1 MRASQSLGVTA
12 VLAASLVSAQTC
24 YSGVNIFTARGT
36 GEVPPTGLGIEGT
49 HINAVLD
56 AVPNSVATVI
66 DYPATFGNNSVPAG
80 VMDSNEKIA
89 AYLDACPDSKIIV
102 MGYSQGAIVQG
113 LVLTGTTF
121 SINAEGEAQDYV
133 VPALPQKYVDQIA
146 AIVFFGDPGYNANIG
161 TNLDNPYPCTTG
173 SRTPRSESE
182 FGKFGDRLA
191 EWANSDDIYA
201 CSTGTSFAAHI
212 SYFSTANATL
222 TAEFVTAKLGLSAG
236 SSGSSSSSAPA
247 SYTTPSAAAYYPPA
261 TIIHPSTGRSVA
273 LASATLS
280 RPSRPSASGS
290 RVSGSRASASASGRV
305 SSASSL
311 PAPPPTSAPT
321 PTVTPSKG
329 DASSMG
335 KPIAALLGALALP
348 LLLL

>member
-1 MRASQSLGVTA
+1 VTA

-191 EWANSDDIYA
+191 EWANSDD
-201 CSTGTSFAAHI
+201 
-212 SYFSTANATL
+212 
-222 TAEFVTAKLGLSAG
+222 V
-236 SSGSSSSSAPA
+236 SSSSFNCGMMPLSN
-247 SYTTPSAAAYYPPA
+247 SLC
-261 TIIHPSTGRSVA
+261 STDLRM
-273 LASATLS
+273 LH
-280 RPSRPSASGS
+280 RN
-290 RVSGSRASASASGRV
+290 
-305 SSASSL
+305 
-311 PAPPPTSAPT
+311 
-321 PTVTPSKG
+321 
-329 DASSMG
+329 
-335 KPIAALLGALALP
+335 LLRCP
-348 LLLL
+348 HLLLLDRQCHPDRRVRHRQAWSLRRQLRQLQQLCSCKLHHSLRCRLLPSCDHHSPEHRPQRRPCLCDSQPSQPSQRLGKPCFRQPCLCICQRPREQCLQPARSSTNFSPYPDRYSFQG